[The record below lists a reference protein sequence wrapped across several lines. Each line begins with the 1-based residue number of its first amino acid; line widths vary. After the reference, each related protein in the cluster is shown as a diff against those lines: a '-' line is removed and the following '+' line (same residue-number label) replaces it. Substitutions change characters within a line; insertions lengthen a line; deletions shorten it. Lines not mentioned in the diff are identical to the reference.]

1 MRNKVINKKYTIDD
15 EYCYKVIRNRIKQ
28 IRLEKNLTQ
37 KELAN
42 MIDIS
47 REYVSD
53 IESDTRNKHVTIS
66 LLGRIAEVLD
76 VEIVD
81 FFK

>member
-1 MRNKVINKKYTIDD
+1 MKNENKKYTIDD
-15 EYCYKVIRNRIKQ
+15 EYYYNLIRKNIKQ
-28 IRLEKNLTQ
+28 IRLENNLTQ

-66 LLGRIAEVLD
+66 LLGRIAEVLN

>member
-1 MRNKVINKKYTIDD
+1 MNSENKKYTVDD
-15 EYCYKVIRNRIKQ
+15 EYYYNLIRKNIKQ
-28 IRLEKNLTQ
+28 IRLENNLTQ

-66 LLGRIAEVLD
+66 LLGRIAEVLN

>member
-15 EYCYKVIRNRIKQ
+15 EYYYKVIRNRIKQ

-53 IESDTRNKHVTIS
+53 IESDIRNKHVTIS